1 MGIPFSPPGGGAGGP
16 GQLPVLPGQDPYD
29 LDRYGTTSDP
39 NDWQLW
45 WKFNQDRFLQFTN
58 IQTGETYSGSDG
70 FYLGKGQED
79 KSSIGGRAS
88 DDIIDGVL
96 AQTLMEGLQKGGSIE
111 FCKSALVA
119 MSKVG
124 GEHQPHYSFV
134 TKWFLAEGMDELH
147 PTAAFVT
154 GLNGG
159 EREIPL
165 LRNIALNTVEG
176 CKAVSPE
183 GKPVTARVPM
193 EIRAYAAYGLGM
205 IGSRSPKESVRQDI
219 VKTLVEIIENDA
231 AEANDTRVAAMIAM
245 GMVPLSIDQDVV
257 ACYCG
262 TCVVPDP
269 HTSLRPQVTYLLRY
283 FTATKEFDPI
293 LRSHTA
299 TTLARLVASRPD
311 GMSDRMKEGVA
322 EVLVR
327 ALRKSS
333 RQPENVRESAVLAL
347 GLIGDADNDNIDQW
361 IRWAIRRSLK
371 GGGDMEQRF
380 AMISLAE
387 IGGHRGSGDEPFGAL
402 GEIRGA
408 LKREL
413 SAGKKRMKPW
423 AALSVGLLGF
433 ELRAKGQMLDPAL
446 DNALSNVIRSGKKV
460 DDLGAYALA
469 AGMRGTADL
478 SDRLLGKLPKTRD
491 DAACGYVAM
500 GLGMLGGNVAAA
512 PLQKAFAKAEGK
524 PLLQTRVGL
533 ALGLLGEGSVVE
545 ELLECLAAAEEE
557 LRAVE
562 DDDEKGTLKAEA
574 GIVAAVTA
582 LGFIGDK
589 RGVEAIAK
597 IALDADSDFTAAAR
611 EAAVVALG
619 FVGDRTS
626 RSWRTALTLGANYR
640 ARTATLTTGEGA
652 GVLDLK

>member
-1 MGIPFSPPGGGAGGP
+1 MGIPFNPPGGAGGL
-16 GQLPVLPGQDPYD
+16 GELPVLPGQDPYD

-45 WKFNQDRFLQFTN
+45 WKFNQDRFLQFSN

-70 FYLGKGQED
+70 FYLGKGQEE
-79 KSSIGGRAS
+79 KASIGGRAS
-88 DDIIDGVL
+88 DEIIDGVL
-96 AQTLMEGLQKGGSIE
+96 AEALMEGLKKGGSIE
-111 FCKSALVA
+111 YCKSALVA

-124 GEHQPHYSFV
+124 GEHQRHYSFV
-134 TKWFLAEGMDELH
+134 TNWFLSEGMAELH

-159 EREIPL
+159 ERDIPL

-176 CKAVSPE
+176 CKAVTAE

-205 IGSRSPKESVRQDI
+205 IGSRSQKESVRQDI
-219 VKTLVEIIENDA
+219 VKTLVEIIENDS

-245 GMVPLSIDQDVV
+245 GMVPLSVDEDVV

-283 FTATKEFDPI
+283 FTSVKEFDPI

-299 TTLARLVASRPD
+299 TTLARLVAARPD
-311 GMSDRMKEGVA
+311 GMSNRMKEGVA

-333 RQPENVRESAVLAL
+333 RQPENVRESSVLAL
-347 GLIGDADNDNIDQW
+347 GLIGDADEDNIDQW
-361 IRWAIRRSLK
+361 IRWAVRRSLK
-371 GGGDMEQRF
+371 GGGDMEKRF

-387 IGGHRGSGDEPFGAL
+387 IGGHRGSGEEPFGAL
-402 GEIRGA
+402 SEIRST

-413 SAGKKRMKPW
+413 SAGKKKMKPW
-423 AALSVGLLGF
+423 AALSVGLLGY
-433 ELRAKGQMLDPAL
+433 ELRAKGQTLDPAL
-446 DNALSNVIRSGKKV
+446 DNALSNAIRSGKKV

-469 AGMRGTADL
+469 AGMRGTVEL

-491 DAACGYVAM
+491 EAASGYVAM
-500 GLGMLGGNVAAA
+500 GIGMLGRNVAAA
-512 PLQKAFAKAEGK
+512 PLQEAFKEAEGK
-524 PLLQTRVGL
+524 PLLQTRLGL
-533 ALGLLGEGSVVE
+533 ALGLLGDGSVVDG
-545 ELLECLAAAEEE
+545 LLERLEMAETD
-557 LRAVE
+557 LRALE
-562 DDDEKGTLKAEA
+562 EDDEKGHAKTEAE
-574 GIVAAVTA
+574 IVAAVTA

-589 RGVEAIAK
+589 RGVEAIGR
-597 IALDADSDFTAAAR
+597 IALDKDTEYTAAAR

-626 RSWRTALTLGANYR
+626 KNWRTALTLGANYR

-652 GVLDLK
+652 GVLDLR